1 MKKIFFFLGLSF
13 LLLTNSAC
21 NKVPVAC
28 FEVKTPID
36 SIRVGRDIAFDA
48 ACSIDAQDYFWDFS
62 NGLGGNTEYIVTQ
75 FDSAGI
81 YQVVLVAAR
90 GVKTQKNTQEIV
102 VKP

>member
-1 MKKIFFFLGLSF
+1 MRVRFCILSF
-13 LLLTNSAC
+13 SVLLFTISAC

-28 FEVKTPID
+28 FEIKTPVD
-36 SIRVGRDIAFDA
+36 SIRVGRNIEFDA

-75 FDSAGI
+75 FDSAGV

-90 GVKTQKNTQEIV
+90 GVKTQKNAQEIV